1 MVKNLGLGSKNAAAF
16 MLGVIVKGVVGGDAD
31 ISTIIGPSQIPPY
44 NQLSR
49 KFVKIKMFLFLLHQH
64 LSRILL
70 LVLLVL
76 LLALPLLLL
85 LALAL
90 VLVIAILFRIKPTR
104 T

>member
-49 KFVKIKMFLFLLHQH
+49 KFVKIKIMFLFLLHHH

-76 LLALPLLLL
+76 LLALPLL